1 MDFTFGNTNL
11 GIRMKTL
18 MILGGAVV
26 AGVAVFVAAPV
37 VLPMLGVAGLLGAA
51 GTGTAISSLS
61 GAALTSASCAAVTG
75 TIAGTTAV
83 LGSAGAAV
91 GAAVGALV
99 KKQRALSE
107 TAGM

>member
-1 MDFTFGNTNL
+1 
-11 GIRMKTL
+11 MKGL
-18 MILGGAVV
+18 MMLVGAVV
-26 AGVAVFVAAPV
+26 AGGATIAALPV
-37 VLPMLGVAGLLGAA
+37 VLPILGGLGLMGAA
-51 GTGTAISSLS
+51 GTGTVIATLS

-99 KKQRALSE
+99 KK
-107 TAGM
+107 